1 MAKITWSNQ
10 PPKQKE
16 LRQPQTL
23 DELFALHAT
32 PGSVLE
38 PDLDLPPILFSK
50 DNQQSVKKLN
60 VSVISGLSSSE
71 QYQHQMITKTR
82 KI

>member
-1 MAKITWSNQ
+1 MTKVDSIIPKKIDDS
-10 PPKQKE
+10 PK
-16 LRQPQTL
+16 TL
-23 DELFALHAT
+23 EELFALHAT

-38 PDLDLPPILFSK
+38 PDLDLPPIVFSK

-71 QYQHQMITKTR
+71 QYQHQMITETR
-82 KI
+82 KV

>member
-1 MAKITWSNQ
+1 MTDIKLVESINPVQ
-10 PPKQKE
+10 VNNE
-16 LRQPQTL
+16 PQTL

-38 PDLDLPPILFSK
+38 PDLDLPPIVFSE
-50 DNQQSVKKLN
+50 DNQQAVKKLN

-71 QYQHQMITKTR
+71 QYQHQMITETR